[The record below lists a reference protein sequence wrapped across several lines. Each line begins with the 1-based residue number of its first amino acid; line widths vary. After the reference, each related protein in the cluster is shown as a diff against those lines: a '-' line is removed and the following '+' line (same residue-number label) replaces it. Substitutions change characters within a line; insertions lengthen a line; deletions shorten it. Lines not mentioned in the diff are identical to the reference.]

1 MTRLLTLLRRL
12 VGRLSV
18 DALAPVLRR
27 EGRRGWED

>member
-12 VGRLSV
+12 TGRLSE
-18 DALAPVLRR
+18 DALAHVLRR